1 MQIPRYPPLSVTQP
15 LKSSLQQLVDS
26 VHNQLPAWKGR
37 LLAMSGRLTLV
48 QSVPS
53 TPAHISLAIGL
64 LDWVLKVVD
73 KQWPTFLWKESDS
86 VHGGSCLVAWPNVC
100 RPKELGRGGGV
111 RNHRPLDHWLD
122 PTDAM
127 ALAPTHQRPLL
138 GRLQTTVRVVYVGD
152 ATCVCHG
159 RHWRWMPL
167 IVLVGQLAR
176 WAIGSTNRPIVV
188 PCCPNSSP
196 KFHFGG
202 CWPGQQYLDI

>member
-100 RPKELGRGGGV
+100 RPKELGRGGGCQESQTSGSLAGPYGCDGPSS
-111 RNHRPLDHWLD
+111 NTLATPTRPASNYRKSSVCRRCYVCLPWSSLE
-122 PTDAM
+122 TDA
-127 ALAPTHQRPLL
+127 AHCSSW
-138 GRLQTTVRVVYVGD
+138 TTGSMGD
-152 ATCVCHG
+152 
-159 RHWRWMPL
+159 RF
-167 IVLVGQLAR
+167 
-176 WAIGSTNRPIVV
+176 N
-188 PCCPNSSP
+188 
-196 KFHFGG
+196 
-202 CWPGQQYLDI
+202 